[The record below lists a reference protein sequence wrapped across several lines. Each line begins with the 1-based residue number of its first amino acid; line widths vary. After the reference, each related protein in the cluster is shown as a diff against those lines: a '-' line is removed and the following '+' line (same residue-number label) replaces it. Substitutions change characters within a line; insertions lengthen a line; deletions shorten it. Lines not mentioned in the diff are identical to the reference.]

1 MKRFW
6 NAVTVAPEEG
16 GFRVALD
23 GRPLRTQG
31 GAAQIVPT
39 RALAEALAGEWRVA
53 GAAAGDRIDRRA
65 FPLRDLADLAIDR
78 IAADRG
84 AQVTALLRYGETDT
98 LCYFA
103 DPQEPLFARQQAV
116 WEPLLAAA
124 EARYAIRLERISG
137 VVHRPQP
144 PATLARLRS
153 VLEAQDAFGLA
164 ALATMVPLAASLV
177 VGLAALEEGAD
188 PARLFAA
195 AACEEDWQAELWGSD
210 EEAARIRAARE
221 AVFVLAARFARLADA
236 SADWP
241 GDDGSQPIQSATS
254 RAI

>member
-6 NAVTVAPEEG
+6 NAVTVAPEGG

-31 GAAQIVPT
+31 GAPQIVPT
-39 RALAEALAGEWRVA
+39 RALAEALGGEWRA
-53 GAAAGDRIDRRA
+53 QGAAVGDRVDPRA
-65 FPLRDLADLAIDR
+65 FPLRDLADFAIDR
-78 IAADRG
+78 IAPDRG

-124 EARYAIRLERISG
+124 EARHAIRLERISG

-144 PATLARLRS
+144 PETLARLRS
-153 VLEAQDAFGLA
+153 VLEAQDAFRLA
-164 ALATMVPLAASLV
+164 ALATMVPLTASLV
-177 VGLAALEEGAD
+177 VGLAALEAGAD

-195 AACEEDWQAELWGSD
+195 SACEEDWQAELWGAD
-210 EEAARIRAARE
+210 DEAARVRAARE
-221 AVFVLAARFARLADA
+221 AAFGLAVRFARLADG
-236 SADWP
+236 SADRS
-241 GDDGSQPIQSATS
+241 GDEGSQPTQSATS
-254 RAI
+254 PAI